1 MYYYN
6 QNDYGNEQ
14 YNKPNGGKATIAS
27 GGCGIVSACI
37 AVNNA
42 CGKELYTVLQ
52 MRNLAQSC
60 GARINNGT
68 DMDKLLKAVCKAHPE
83 FSYKATQ
90 LNNDLLNHLKN
101 GGMAIINQGD
111 VYNVF
116 STAGHFVAAV
126 QLFDNDIIDV
136 YDPQMYSGKY
146 QQYQRPSR
154 IETATKYGARV
165 KISEVSKATQDRNPC
180 YWLITY
186 TKPKNTTT
194 AKEVTTV
201 AKYGNAAMTSMQSVY
216 ADSDLTV
223 NIGDVSNGQRVCYF
237 GTGENNPIIS
247 YQTAKGYKVG
257 FVKNGTVKRD

>member
-1 MYYYN
+1 MMYYYN
-6 QNDYGNEQ
+6 QNDYANEQ

-42 CGKELYTVLQ
+42 CGKELYSVKQ
-52 MRNLAQSC
+52 MRDLAQSC

-83 FSYKATQ
+83 LSYRATQ
-90 LNNDLLNHLKN
+90 MNADLLNHLKN
-101 GGMAIINQGD
+101 GGKAVINQGD

-126 QLFDNDIIDV
+126 QLFDGDVLDI
-136 YDPQMYSGKY
+136 YDPQMYNGKY

-154 IETATKYGARV
+154 IESATKYGARV
-165 KISEVSKATQDRNPC
+165 KIAEVSKATQDRNPC

-186 TKPKNTTT
+186 TKSTERK
-194 AKEVTTV
+194 VTNV
-201 AKYGNAAMTSMQSVY
+201 AKYGNAAMTSAQSVY
-216 ADSDLTV
+216 ADSDLTA
-223 NIGDVSNGQRVCYF
+223 NIGDVVNGQRVLHL
-237 GTGENNPIIS
+237 GTGEGNVIIA

-257 FVKNGTVKRD
+257 FVKNGSVRKD